1 MYCIRECTILKQKT
15 NILLCVSL
23 YPSLNIWFSLLSV
36 LTHSLSLDS
45 KLHSHQNSR
54 SVWWSGDLHLGFGA
68 KIGVWVIGVRLWISA
83 GGFFFGWL
91 VIGVVFGWSA
101 LGCGVWYL
109 MVWVFFFFF
118 FFFFVLMVDYRLLVV
133 SGVCSAA
140 MVGGGG
146 HVVMVFS
153 VKFVVVE

>member
-91 VIGVVFGWSA
+91 VWCLGDWHWVVVFG
-101 LGCGVWYL
+101 CL
-109 MVWVFFFFF
+109 MVCFFFFF
-118 FFFFVLMVDYRLLVV
+118 LVDYGLLVV
-133 SGVCSAA
+133 VVVVSSVCSAA
-140 MVGGGG
+140 VVGGGG
-146 HVVMVFS
+146 HMVMVFS